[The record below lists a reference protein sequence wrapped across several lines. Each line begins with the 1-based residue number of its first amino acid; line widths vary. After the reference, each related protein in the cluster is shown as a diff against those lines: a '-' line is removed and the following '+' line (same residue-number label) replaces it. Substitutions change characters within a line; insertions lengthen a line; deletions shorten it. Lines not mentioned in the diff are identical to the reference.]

1 MSLPLVSIRRYP
13 VKAMGGEYPTD
24 AALDERGI
32 VGDRWFAVH
41 DADGFLSTGKNGR
54 RFRRHDEV
62 FDHGAITEDGVVWV
76 HCEDGRWPVGAPG
89 LDAHLS
95 DCMGLPVS
103 IQPETATLHQDRGHG
118 VSLVGTASLAWCREH
133 YGMDADPRRL
143 RVNLVVAT
151 DEPFIE
157 ESWAGTDLQI
167 GTAVLHVAERITRC
181 RMIDVP
187 QDGAGAEDGW
197 LKRLAADR
205 QMTMGIYLDVLQ
217 PGRITSTDGVV
228 IRP

>member
-41 DADGFLSTGKNGR
+41 DADGFLATGKNGR

-76 HCEDGRWPVGAPG
+76 HCEDGRWPVGAPE

-103 IQPETATLHQDRGHG
+103 IQPETATLHQDLG
-118 VSLVGTASLAWCREH
+118 
-133 YGMDADPRRL
+133 YGESPVRLNPDILPDP
-143 RVNLVVAT
+143 A
-151 DEPFIE
+151 
-157 ESWAGTDLQI
+157 
-167 GTAVLHVAERITRC
+167 ITRFI
-181 RMIDVP
+181 RRNNRP
-187 QDGAGAEDGW
+187 S
-197 LKRLAADR
+197 LYR
-205 QMTMGIYLDVLQ
+205 
-217 PGRITSTDGVV
+217 RIINRWKFGVW
-228 IRP
+228 